1 MADLAIEM
9 SELRARA
16 AALRGTC
23 AKLRAVRSDAA
34 EIAAVVGHDRLA
46 GKVRE
51 FGEAWDITR
60 GKIADQ
66 LEYLAKTFEAIDDT
80 FTDLDNDLATEL
92 RRTAKR

>member
-1 MADLAIEM
+1 MADLDIDMA
-9 SELRARA
+9 ELRARA

-23 AKLRAVRSDAA
+23 AKLRAVRSEAG

-51 FGEAWDITR
+51 FGDAWDITR

-80 FTDLDNDLATEL
+80 FTDLDADLATEL
-92 RRTAKR
+92 RRATKK